1 MAGHSHDHG
10 RPHAGAVHR
19 WRLQAALALTGT
31 FFVVELVA
39 GLWSGSLTV
48 LSDAGHLAA
57 DTVGLA
63 VALTASH
70 WATRPDSTGR
80 RTYGR
85 YRAEIFAAG
94 LSVLLMIGVCG
105 YVLVNAV
112 QRFGSPVEVPRGV
125 LMVVGVVGLLV
136 NLVALALLRGG
147 SAENLNVKG
156 AYLEVLADALGSVGV
171 LTAGLL
177 TWLTGS
183 LLWDPILALALAGF
197 VGVRAVRL
205 GREVLGVLGQSAP
218 AGIDPAEA
226 QHRLAAV
233 DGVDEVHD
241 LHLWTLTSG
250 MNVATAHLVSARDAD
265 PAAVL
270 VAASEVLRE
279 DFGIDHA
286 TLQVEP
292 SGSDAC
298 QGTAW

>member
-1 MAGHSHDHG
+1 MSGHDHHG
-10 RPHAGAVHR
+10 GHTGAVHR
-19 WRLQAALALTGT
+19 WRLQVAFALTGA
-31 FFVVELVA
+31 FFLVELAA
-39 GLWSGSLTV
+39 GIWSGSLTV
-48 LSDAGHLAA
+48 LSDAGHMAA

-70 WATRPDSTGR
+70 WATRPDTSGR

-94 LSVLLMIGVCG
+94 LSVLLMIAVCG

-112 QRFGSPVEVPRGV
+112 LRLGAPVEVPAGV
-125 LMVVGVVGLLV
+125 LMVVGVIGLAV

-147 SAENLNVKG
+147 STENLNVKG

-171 LTAGLL
+171 LFAGLA

-183 LLWDPILALALAGF
+183 PLWDPILALALAAF

-218 AGIDPAEA
+218 AGIDPADA
-226 QHRLAAV
+226 QTRLAAV
-233 DGVDEVHD
+233 AGVVEVHD

-250 MNVATAHLVSARDAD
+250 MNVATAHLVSSREAD
-265 PAAVL
+265 PAVVL
-270 VAASEVLRE
+270 VAASAVLRE
-279 DFGIDHA
+279 QFGIDHA

>member
-1 MAGHSHDHG
+1 MAGHTHHRG
-10 RPHAGAVHR
+10 HTGAVHR
-19 WRLQAALALTGT
+19 WRLQAALALTGV
-31 FFVVELVA
+31 FFMVELAA
-39 GLWSGSLTV
+39 GIWSGSLTV
-48 LSDAGHLAA
+48 LSDAGHMAA

-70 WATRPDSTGR
+70 WATLPDRSGR

-94 LSVLLMIGVCG
+94 LSVLLMLAVCG
-105 YVLVNAV
+105 YVLISAI
-112 QRFGSPVEVPRGV
+112 QRFGAPVEVPAGV
-125 LMVVGVVGLLV
+125 LMVVGVIGLVV
-136 NLVALALLRGG
+136 NLIALSLLHGG

-171 LTAGLL
+171 LVAGIA

-183 LLWDPILALALAGF
+183 PLWDPILALALAAF
-197 VGVRAVRL
+197 VAVRAVRL
-205 GREVLGVLGQSAP
+205 GREVIGVLGQAAP
-218 AGIDPAEA
+218 PGIDPDDAKV
-226 QHRLAAV
+226 RLASV
-233 DGVDEVHD
+233 PGVVEVHD

-250 MNVATAHLVSARDAD
+250 MNVATAHLVSDQDVNTAD
-265 PAAVL
+265 VL
-270 VAASEVLRE
+270 VAASAVLRD

>member
-1 MAGHSHDHG
+1 MSGHDHHG
-10 RPHAGAVHR
+10 GHTGAVHR
-19 WRLQAALALTGT
+19 WRLQVAFALTGA
-31 FFVVELVA
+31 FFLVELAA
-39 GLWSGSLTV
+39 GIWSGSLTV
-48 LSDAGHLAA
+48 LSDAGHMAA

-70 WATRPDSTGR
+70 WATRPDTSGR

-94 LSVLLMIGVCG
+94 LSVLLMIAVCG
-105 YVLVNAV
+105 YVLVNGV
-112 QRFGSPVEVPRGV
+112 LRFGAPVEVPAGV
-125 LMVVGVVGLLV
+125 LMVVGVIGLAV

-147 SAENLNVKG
+147 STENLNVKG

-171 LTAGLL
+171 LFAGLA

-183 LLWDPILALALAGF
+183 PLWDPILALALAAF

-218 AGIDPAEA
+218 AGIDPADA
-226 QHRLAAV
+226 QTRLAAV
-233 DGVDEVHD
+233 AGVVEVHD

-250 MNVATAHLVSARDAD
+250 MNVATAHLVSSREAD
-265 PAAVL
+265 PAVVL
-270 VAASEVLRE
+270 VAASAVLRE
-279 DFGIDHA
+279 QFGIDHA

>member
-1 MAGHSHDHG
+1 MSGHTHQHG
-10 RPHAGAVHR
+10 HTGAVHR
-19 WRLQAALALTGT
+19 WRLQVALALTGA
-31 FFVVELVA
+31 FFVVELAA
-39 GLWSGSLTV
+39 GIWSGSLTV
-48 LSDAGHLAA
+48 LSDAGHMAA
-57 DTVGLA
+57 DTVGLT

-70 WATRPDSTGR
+70 WASRPDRTGR

-94 LSVLLMIGVCG
+94 LSVLLMLVVCG
-105 YVLVNAV
+105 YVLVSAV
-112 QRFGSPVEVPRGV
+112 QRLGTPVAVPAGV
-125 LMVVGVVGLLV
+125 LAIVGVTGLVV

-171 LTAGLL
+171 LVAGLA

-183 LLWDPILALALAGF
+183 PLWDPILALALAAF

-205 GREVLGVLGQSAP
+205 GREVVGVLGQAAP
-218 AGIDPAEA
+218 AGIDPDDARL
-226 QHRLAAV
+226 RLA
-233 DGVDEVHD
+233 GVPGVVEVHD

-250 MNVATAHLVSARDAD
+250 MNVATAHLVSAEDAD
-265 PAAVL
+265 TAEVL
-270 VAASEVLRE
+270 VAASTVLRE
-279 DFGIDHA
+279 GFGIDHA